1 MTTEQLQHE
10 LRQFTGTEH
19 YHRHPFN
26 LLMTDGSKYFAD
38 KAGAYWLM
46 DIIATQPE
54 IREQAKEFAVIDLI
68 VADSEADLVVTDDN
82 ANLVY
87 KRHFDFPGF
96 IDFTKCPEG
105 IWRFFVIDNV
115 VLLPSE
121 Y

>member
-1 MTTEQLQHE
+1 MNTEQLQRE
-10 LRQFTGTEH
+10 LCQFTGTEH

-26 LLMTDGSKYFAD
+26 LLMTDGAKYFAD

-54 IREQAKEFAVIDLI
+54 IHHEPFAVVDLI
-68 VADSEADLVVTDDN
+68 VADSEADLVVTDGNDN
-82 ANLVY
+82 EVY
-87 KRHFDFPGF
+87 RRH
-96 IDFTKCPEG
+96 IDFTDCPDG